1 MISKLYKYINNKFG
15 KSDNVFWNL
24 LRYICLGLASVL
36 IYSLCIIMIIMIIVV
51 IIVTMMISKWMLVT
65 VAVVFLIVLIGR
77 ITFILYGNDPK

>member
-36 IYSLCIIMIIMIIVV
+36 IYSLCIIMIIVF

-77 ITFILYGNDPK
+77 ITFILYGNEPK

>member
-36 IYSLCIIMIIMIIVV
+36 IYSLCIIMIIVF

-77 ITFILYGNDPK
+77 ITFILYANDPK

>member
-36 IYSLCIIMIIMIIVV
+36 IYSLCIIMIIVFIIA
-51 IIVTMMISKWMLVT
+51 TMMISKWMLVT

>member
-24 LRYICLGLASVL
+24 LQYICLGLASVL
-36 IYSLCIIMIIMIIVV
+36 IYSLCIIMIIVF

>member
-36 IYSLCIIMIIMIIVV
+36 IYSLCIIMIIVF
-51 IIVTMMISKWMLVT
+51 IIVTMISKWMLVT

>member
-36 IYSLCIIMIIMIIVV
+36 IYSLCIIMIIVF